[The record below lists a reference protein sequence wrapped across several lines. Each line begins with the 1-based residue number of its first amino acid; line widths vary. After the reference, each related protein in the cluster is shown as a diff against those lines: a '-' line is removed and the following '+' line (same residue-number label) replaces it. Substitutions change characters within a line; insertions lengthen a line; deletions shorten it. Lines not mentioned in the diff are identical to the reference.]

1 MEKNEHKNIQ
11 LSEKVEYLMSVGILT
26 LNTDANGQ
34 PNFRYENR
42 SLSLDYKLVGGRL
55 IDFVNDLIE
64 KYNLYPL
71 LQSYTVR
78 KRFINQYPLTE
89 SQMFSKR

>member
-34 PNFRYENR
+34 PNFRYQNI
-42 SLSLDYKLVGGRL
+42 SLNLDMKVIGGRL
-55 IDFVNDLIE
+55 LDFVNHLIE
-64 KYNLYPL
+64 RHGLYPL
-71 LQSYTVR
+71 LQAYTVR
-78 KRFINQYPLTE
+78 KRFIYQYPLTE
-89 SQMFSKR
+89 SQMFKR